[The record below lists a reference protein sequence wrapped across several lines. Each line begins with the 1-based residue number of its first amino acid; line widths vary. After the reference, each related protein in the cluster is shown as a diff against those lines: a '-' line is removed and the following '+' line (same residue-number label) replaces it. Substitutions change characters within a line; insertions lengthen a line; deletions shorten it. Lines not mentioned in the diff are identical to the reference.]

1 MRAALLLLPL
11 LLAACEKEPEFED
24 RYDKAAKEIEARA
37 KAMDADIAAANKAAK
52 DAGEEAPK
60 PLPPEAAAPTAPA
73 SSGE

>member
-11 LLAACEKEPEFED
+11 LLAACEKEPKFED
-24 RYDKAAKEIEARA
+24 RYDQAAKEIEARA
-37 KAMDADIAAANKAAK
+37 KAMDADIAAADKAAK

-60 PLPPEAAAPTAPA
+60 ALPAEAPPATARP